1 MSKFACIT
9 YCDYQ
14 ILANKINTFIK
25 YSCFFIEET
34 VYAHIEGYTIYVL
47 TDKKFPSNK
56 KWEKLEKFLFN
67 RGVEYIAIE
76 DFEFPYAFTYLKQ
89 VDGMHL
95 KRLLA
100 PHILRYIFKY
110 RLIKSEAKY
119 AKIGIICGKI
129 GETLDVI
136 GGIVDDMTDLT
147 LFTEDSTGYKEI
159 VQEVYQ
165 LSRLKIRLMPPTRLK
180 MQEMDVVFDLS
191 SRKHYYSWC
200 QPKAIYV
207 DFVKRTKVVV
217 PRQDLVTP
225 LMWCHFDIFFLESV
239 LRPMDIEAI
248 LYADGFSKWALRRK
262 VKELPIRIAKTYTPY
277 QVDKVRAVGYNFK
290 VKKQIK

>member
-1 MSKFACIT
+1 
-9 YCDYQ
+9 
-14 ILANKINTFIK
+14 
-25 YSCFFIEET
+25 
-34 VYAHIEGYTIYVL
+34 
-47 TDKKFPSNK
+47 
-56 KWEKLEKFLFN
+56 
-67 RGVEYIAIE
+67 
-76 DFEFPYAFTYLKQ
+76 
-89 VDGMHL
+89 
-95 KRLLA
+95 
-100 PHILRYIFKY
+100 
-110 RLIKSEAKY
+110 
-119 AKIGIICGKI
+119 
-129 GETLDVI
+129 
-136 GGIVDDMTDLT
+136 
-147 LFTEDSTGYKEI
+147 
-159 VQEVYQ
+159 
-165 LSRLKIRLMPPTRLK
+165 

-207 DFVKRTKVVV
+207 DFAKRTKVVV
-217 PRQDLVTP
+217 PKQDLVTP